1 MNKIKVLCISASPR
15 GAESESEKMLTQLM
29 LWIKKYG
36 GEAELLRLA
45 EKNILQ
51 CEGCY
56 SKTRHG
62 EKCTYP
68 CIHEGKDDT
77 AEVLKEIVNA
87 DALAIATPI
96 YWGSGSALIQRL
108 IEKLTAVE
116 NNSDKF
122 AGGKDPLE
130 GKPFLLMCS
139 QESEGASLALSQI
152 SWALN
157 HLGMVSLPWHIFKQ
171 KILNRRIV
179 RMGMRLIG
187 ERKFEWI
194 DNTIRLGARNLVN
207 VSKLLKGYEFDDKDW
222 AEPRC

>member
-1 MNKIKVLCISASPR
+1 M
-15 GAESESEKMLTQLM
+15 
-29 LWIKKYG
+29 
-36 GEAELLRLA
+36 
-45 EKNILQ
+45 
-51 CEGCY
+51 
-56 SKTRHG
+56 
-62 EKCTYP
+62 
-68 CIHEGKDDT
+68 
-77 AEVLKEIVNA
+77 
-87 DALAIATPI
+87 
-96 YWGSGSALIQRL
+96 
-108 IEKLTAVE
+108 
-116 NNSDKF
+116 
-122 AGGKDPLE
+122 
-130 GKPFLLMCS
+130 LMCS